1 MQCERWDKMALSK
14 KEKILIGRRIK
25 EIRLEKGMTTKE
37 FGKLFGASDSNVT
50 SWEKGRTS
58 PNPERLKAIAKIGD
72 TTVEELLHSY
82 LNQVEFNKRMENK
95 DDELRELIFEKLV
108 SFFNELKRT
117 ELNNVVLESEK
128 INRIVSLIIKPGT
141 KDKDEKL
148 EEFANVLVDNLMS
161 KTYIL
166 YWNLVYEL
174 CFSEDNIQREAYVS
188 GMLFNFL
195 KEYLQTDERYTLP
208 LILFTLEETKKDIK
222 SITDNIS
229 NDSRQPINKVDLL
242 ERIDDLIA
250 FVSNNNK

>member
-1 MQCERWDKMALSK
+1 MALSK

-72 TTVEELLHSY
+72 TTVEDLLHSY

-108 SFFNELKRT
+108 SFFNELKHT
-117 ELNNVVLESEK
+117 ELNNVVRESEK
-128 INRIVSLIIKPGT
+128 INKIVSLIIKPGT

-166 YWNLVYEL
+166 YWNLVHEL
-174 CFSEDNIQREAYVS
+174 CFSEDNIQREVYVS
-188 GMLFNFL
+188 GRLFDFL
-195 KEYLQTDERYTLP
+195 MEYLQTDERYTLP
-208 LILFTLEETKKDIK
+208 LILFTLEEAKKDIK
-222 SITDNIS
+222 SITDNVS
-229 NDSRQPINKVDLL
+229 NDSKQPINKVDLL
-242 ERIDDLIA
+242 KRIDDLIA
-250 FVSNNNK
+250 FVSNINK

>member
-1 MQCERWDKMALSK
+1 M
-14 KEKILIGRRIK
+14 
-25 EIRLEKGMTTKE
+25 
-37 FGKLFGASDSNVT
+37 
-50 SWEKGRTS
+50 
-58 PNPERLKAIAKIGD
+58 
-72 TTVEELLHSY
+72 
-82 LNQVEFNKRMENK
+82 
-95 DDELRELIFEKLV
+95 
-108 SFFNELKRT
+108 
-117 ELNNVVLESEK
+117 VLESEK

-148 EEFANVLVDNLMS
+148 DEFANVLVDNLMS